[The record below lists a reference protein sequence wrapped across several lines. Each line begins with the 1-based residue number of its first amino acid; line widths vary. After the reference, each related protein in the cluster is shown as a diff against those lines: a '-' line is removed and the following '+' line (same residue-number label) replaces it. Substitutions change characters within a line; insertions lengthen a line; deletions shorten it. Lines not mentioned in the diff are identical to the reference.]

1 MKRRFFYTRK
11 VKNDGYKKKVLFE
24 QEKTSDGIIGAGPQ
38 STDII
43 FKNHETGEI
52 LCRLH
57 NKVVISGSQFTACK
71 HFNFDPIVNFPSYNQ
86 SLGLENSV
94 YGQTPL
100 NTPKIC
106 LFGCGTDGCG
116 AENSQVF
123 PVDYTKRINPN
134 YLIPFRYQ
142 LSTLD
147 LSLDLRK
154 KYFGRKQVGDRIAY
168 YFKAFESEPTLH
180 LRRIDGTLIDETI
193 YESNND
199 KEAQCYVE
207 CLLQITKE
215 DFREYFMQTT
225 SIEDAKINNISLM
238 SAWYSQDSNDIIWY
252 QDIIPITQLNIPN
265 EPLIDLTKGID
276 IIYHIY
282 Y

>member
-1 MKRRFFYTRK
+1 MRGRRFVGTRQRNSSK
-11 VKNDGYKKKVLFE
+11 RLFFEKDRTKDG
-24 QEKTSDGIIGAGPQ
+24 SSIAGAGPQ
-38 STDII
+38 WTEII
-43 FKNHETGEI
+43 LKNHETGEI
-52 LCRLH
+52 IGRTH

-71 HFNFDPIVNFPSYNQ
+71 HFDLEPVVNFPSYNQ
-86 SLGLENSV
+86 SLGLENSIF
-94 YGQTPL
+94 GQTPL

-123 PVDYTKRINPN
+123 PVDYTKRINPAN
-134 YLIPFRYQ
+134 LIPFRYQ

-147 LSLDLRK
+147 LSPEMRK
-154 KYFGRKQVGDRIAY
+154 KYFGRKVIGDRIAY
-168 YFKAFESEPTLH
+168 YFKAFESAPTLH
-180 LRRIDGTLIDETI
+180 IRRIDGTLIDETV

-199 KEAQCYVE
+199 KEAQTYVE
-207 CLLQITKE
+207 CLMQITKE

-225 SIEDAKINNISLM
+225 SIEDALINNISLM
-238 SAWYSQDSNDIIWY
+238 SAWYSQDENDYIWY
-252 QDIIPITQLNIPN
+252 QDIIPVTQLNIPN
-265 EPLIDLTKGID
+265 ESLIDLTKGID